1 MFYLDFG
8 STSPDRYSL
17 SKFLEFDTTNG
28 VYDVLNSYL
37 MQNIKTLDQA
47 GTFLITHLYDKQP
60 QMVSRTL
67 YNDQHLWSL
76 LLMYNDLISVDD
88 FVEGLT
94 ISYFSLDA
102 LEKFYFTLR
111 SKSLA

>member
-37 MQNIKTLDQA
+37 YAKYKDS
-47 GTFLITHLYDKQP
+47 GS
-60 QMVSRTL
+60 SR
-67 YNDQHLWSL
+67 Y
-76 LLMYNDLISVDD
+76 
-88 FVEGLT
+88 
-94 ISYFSLDA
+94 ISYHSFIMISSL
-102 LEKFYFTLR
+102 KW
-111 SKSLA
+111 

>member
-1 MFYLDFG
+1 
-8 STSPDRYSL
+8 
-17 SKFLEFDTTNG
+17 
-28 VYDVLNSYL
+28 
-37 MQNIKTLDQA
+37 
-47 GTFLITHLYDKQP
+47 
-60 QMVSRTL
+60 MVSRTL

>member
-1 MFYLDFG
+1 MFYLNFS

-17 SKFLEFDTTNG
+17 SKFLNFDTTNN
-28 VYDVLNSYL
+28 VHDINTSYL
-37 MQNIKTLDQA
+37 VQNIKSLDQA
-47 GTFLITHLYDKQP
+47 GTFLITHAYDKQP
-60 QMVSRTL
+60 QIVSRTL
-67 YNDQHLWSL
+67 YDNQHLWSL
-76 LLMYNDLISVDD
+76 LLMYNDIISVDD

-111 SKSLA
+111 SKSLS